1 MSRIIDRAYVL
12 AGFGLGMLLLPLLAG
27 GQETSQ
33 EPETPTQP
41 SSSQLVLPAPLGGFS
56 PTLTFSETPAQTAK
70 ALTGSIGINALHSD
84 NTFTANPLALGDY
97 RYSIIPALGFRSVGA
112 KTQWMLNYAGGL
124 TLDAQLPDNTQTHA
138 VNADLRQA
146 LTPRLT
152 AEIRQDYTMTNNP
165 ATQIGAG
172 QALPTLVGPGE
183 LSPFAVPSPI
193 KQIASISNANLTYM
207 LSQHSAAGVSGSFS
221 LQDFREVPSTSP
233 FVGSLIDT
241 TNTAGRA
248 FYLRQVSPH
257 QTVGAEYQLQDLRF
271 DGGRARTVDQVLFL
285 FDGIS
290 FTPNMTLSLYAGPEH
305 TANHNVAVL
314 APGLSTP
321 IVPSLQSQWSAGGGI
336 AYAWRGKANGLRL
349 SAERGVSD
357 GGGWLGA
364 VRLNTASLALQKTLT
379 ARWIATLDLTYSDGH
394 AIGIPANLVG
404 ARVTSE
410 QGLLGFSYRVT
421 RNLTAS
427 TSYARIRQ
435 PHLGPFVQALQPNYN
450 QIQAGLTYQ
459 FEKAFSK

>member
-1 MSRIIDRAYVL
+1 
-12 AGFGLGMLLLPLLAG
+12 
-27 GQETSQ
+27 
-33 EPETPTQP
+33 
-41 SSSQLVLPAPLGGFS
+41 
-56 PTLTFSETPAQTAK
+56 
-70 ALTGSIGINALHSD
+70 
-84 NTFTANPLALGDY
+84 
-97 RYSIIPALGFRSVGA
+97 
-112 KTQWMLNYAGGL
+112 
-124 TLDAQLPDNTQTHA
+124 
-138 VNADLRQA
+138 
-146 LTPRLT
+146 
-152 AEIRQDYTMTNNP
+152 
-165 ATQIGAG
+165 
-172 QALPTLVGPGE
+172 
-183 LSPFAVPSPI
+183 LSPFAVPSPV

-221 LQDFREVPSTSP
+221 LQDFRQVPSTSP
-233 FVGSLIDT
+233 SVGSLIDT
-241 TNTAGRA
+241 TDTAGRA

-257 QTVGAEYQLQDLRF
+257 QTVGVEYQLQDLRF

-290 FTPNMTLSLYAGPEH
+290 FTQNMTLSLYAGPEH

-364 VRLNTASLALQKTLT
+364 VRLNTASLALQKALT
-379 ARWIATLDLTYSDGH
+379 VRWSATLDLTYSDGH
-394 AIGIPANLVG
+394 AIGMPANLVG

-421 RNLTAS
+421 RNLAAS

-435 PHLGPFVQALQPNYN
+435 PHLGPFIQALQPNYN